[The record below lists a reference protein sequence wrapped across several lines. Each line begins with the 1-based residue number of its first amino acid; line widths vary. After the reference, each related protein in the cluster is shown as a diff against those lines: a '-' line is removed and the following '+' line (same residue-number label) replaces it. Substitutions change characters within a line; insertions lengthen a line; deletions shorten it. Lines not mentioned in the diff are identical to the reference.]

1 LLAKKLYRS
10 RKNRVI
16 AGVCGG
22 LGEYFNI
29 DPVLIR
35 LLWVL
40 ATLIYGAGIF
50 AYILAW
56 IIIPEQKE
64 SPYIPKEKPNEA
76 LNGDKEPLPEEAMEE
91 AITDAAASPDSS
103 DSAESRKVGGII
115 LIVIGAF
122 FLLRE
127 IWPFFPLRQLWP
139 LLLIILGLFLIFDF
153 GSKKDDK
160 Q

>member
-1 LLAKKLYRS
+1 LTKKLYRS
-10 RKNRVI
+10 KKNKVI

-64 SPYIPKEKPNEA
+64 SILVPPKKTEETLNEETESSAEEVITEEKVA
-76 LNGDKEPLPEEAMEE
+76 A
-91 AITDAAASPDSS
+91 TDSA

>member
-1 LLAKKLYRS
+1 MTKKLYRS
-10 RKNRVI
+10 KKNKVI

-64 SPYIPKEKPNEA
+64 SILAPPKKTEEVFNE
-76 LNGDKEPLPEEAMEE
+76 ETESPSEEVITEE
-91 AITDAAASPDSS
+91 EVVAA